1 MGLLGGLCGEC
12 PARAAPPRPPSP
24 VFPASP
30 TNPGL
35 VVLIG
40 DGLGR
45 RGGWRGASGGASR
58 VRCRGFAYSPSLALR
73 AAQAQVAE
81 VAAVSAHFA
90 APAGLAATGAT
101 VAGVKYMFVRGEE
114 NEVIQCK
121 KVSTSAHACT
131 RRRPRLNTESPPPL
145 PAPHSPPARASHVAT
160 TPQGA
165 EGVYFYRCNTCIIV
179 AHHDDKVQPG
189 NCLATVAKLG
199 DFLKE
204 SGI

>member
-1 MGLLGGLCGEC
+1 M
-12 PARAAPPRPPSP
+12 
-24 VFPASP
+24 
-30 TNPGL
+30 
-35 VVLIG
+35 
-40 DGLGR
+40 GR

-121 KVSTSAHACT
+121 KVSTSAHART
-131 RRRPRLNTESPPPL
+131 RRRPRLNTESPPP
-145 PAPHSPPARASHVAT
+145 PPSPPPARPLRRARLTLPAT

>member
-1 MGLLGGLCGEC
+1 M
-12 PARAAPPRPPSP
+12 
-24 VFPASP
+24 
-30 TNPGL
+30 
-35 VVLIG
+35 LIG

-121 KVSTSAHACT
+121 KVSTSAHART

-145 PAPHSPPARASHVAT
+145 PAPRSPPAPRASHVAT